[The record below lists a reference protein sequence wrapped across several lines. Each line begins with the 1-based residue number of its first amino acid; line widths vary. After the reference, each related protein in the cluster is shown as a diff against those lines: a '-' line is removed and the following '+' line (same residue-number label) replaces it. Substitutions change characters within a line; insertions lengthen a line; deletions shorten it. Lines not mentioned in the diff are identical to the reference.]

1 MAHGADVNAKN
12 NAGKTPLWYVTVGG
26 SVRDVAEL
34 LRQHGGQPPSI
45 QPIPATPPQPAVP
58 QVPSVA
64 ARDQSASFHEA
75 AMTKDLATLKAL
87 LEDNPDLVLGR
98 CKEGKTPLHWAAWWG
113 YKDVA
118 ELLLANGADVNAK
131 NTAGDTPLNVAVSA
145 AASDYSWQTEGY
157 TDVAELL
164 LANGADVN
172 AENNHGWTP
181 LYRAAGR
188 KSAIAEFLRQHGGQ
202 VTTRVTTIEEAVR
215 VGGLEKVKALLK
227 ANPGV
232 VLSKDTF
239 GNTPLHWAAKEGYKD
254 VAELLLANGADV
266 NARGDKG
273 HKPLHWAAFRGH
285 TDVAELLLANGADV
299 NAENAHEWTPL
310 HAAADAGY
318 EGLVKVLLAN
328 GADVNA
334 ENNARSK
341 PLYLAVVGGH
351 EAVQNYCAS
360 TVAAKRASCML
371 LHVERQEKVT
381 TRNETI

>member
-1 MAHGADVNAKN
+1 MIKEHKHVAELLMAHGADVNAKN

-26 SVRDVAEL
+26 SVGDVAEL

-87 LEDNPDLVLGR
+87 LEDKPDLVLGR
-98 CKEGKTPLHWAAWWG
+98 RKEGKTPLYWAAWWG
-113 YKDVA
+113 YKDVV

-172 AENNHGWTP
+172 AEN
-181 LYRAAGR
+181 
-188 KSAIAEFLRQHGGQ
+188 
-202 VTTRVTTIEEAVR
+202 
-215 VGGLEKVKALLK
+215 
-227 ANPGV
+227 
-232 VLSKDTF
+232 
-239 GNTPLHWAAKEGYKD
+239 
-254 VAELLLANGADV
+254 
-266 NARGDKG
+266 
-273 HKPLHWAAFRGH
+273 
-285 TDVAELLLANGADV
+285 
-299 NAENAHEWTPL
+299 AHEWTPL

-318 EGLVKVLLAN
+318 KGLVKVLLAN

-351 EAVQNYCAS
+351 EAVAE
-360 TVAAKRASCML
+360 L
-371 LHVERQEKVT
+371 LRKHGGR
-381 TRNETI
+381 